1 MLRRDLLSLGT
12 LFTLGN
18 LVPVSAGAAEEAPA
32 NRHGLQVN
40 HVTGKAGRT
49 ADHLTGTFAGRIL
62 ITHLALR
69 NASKK
74 TLTVRGVILSG
85 DVAGVPGAGH
95 IANQAFTAPAR
106 LLTGAHGQAATPAA
120 CPILRLDIG
129 RIHLDLLGLVI
140 DLAPIHL
147 NITAQ
152 SGPGKL
158 LGNLL
163 CALANLLN
171 ANPLNLTRIQQVLG
185 RIDRILQTALV
196 VISGL

>member
-18 LVPVSAGAAEEAPA
+18 LVPVSAGAAEQAPA

-49 ADHLTGTFAGRIL
+49 ADHLTGTFTGRIL

-106 LLTGAHGQAATPAA
+106 LLTGAKGQAPAAAA

-129 RIHLDLLGLVI
+129 AIHLDLLGLVI

-147 NITAQ
+147 NITADPT
-152 SGPGKL
+152 GGL
-158 LGNLL
+158 LGQLL
-163 CALANLLN
+163 CSLANLLN
-171 ANPLNLTRIQQVLG
+171 GTGPLAGLQNLLNQINQILSNFLIILG
-185 RIDRILQTALV
+185 GV
-196 VISGL
+196 